1 MSQVNPQSAVS
12 QGSPIQKIVAK
23 PVQKSVPTNATPIRA
38 SDRLE
43 LSGVSHILTALKA
56 GDVRTDKVAQIRQ
69 QIQNGTYDAD
79 GKKLDAAADK
89 LLDELAQG

>member
-12 QGSPIQKIVAK
+12 QGTPIQKIGAK
-23 PVQKSVPTNATPIRA
+23 PVQKSIPADATPIRA
-38 SDRLE
+38 GDRLE
-43 LSGVSHILTALKA
+43 LSGVSHMLAALKS
-56 GDVRTDKVAQIRQ
+56 GDVRTDKIAQIRQ
-69 QIQNGTYDAD
+69 QIQTGTYDAD